1 MLKRNSSLTRFTY
14 LVNAEMGGCLD
25 LFDSRRITL
34 HVCEGES
41 KDLKAGPELLGSFL
55 PFW

>member
-34 HVCEGES
+34 HVYEGES